1 MERFLRKIVFSNF
14 NTDKLSDVRFFIWYY
29 SYWTIH
35 RDLNWGTVYLI
46 VTLNTNA
53 ICYKNKLV
61 NRIFFL
67 FLFFY
72 NYTHCKMLIYAIELK
87 LLGALGFN
95 FLGWDGGGFSKGRL
109 LSFQLKIIQS
119 PLCVCCLGVG
129 KRIFRAY
136 ILSLQIQHSLLYFC
150 SSRNFAAYFP
160 SRH

>member
-1 MERFLRKIVFSNF
+1 MERFLRKSVFSNF

-61 NRIFFL
+61 NRIFF
-67 FLFFY
+67 FFFFY
-72 NYTHCKMLIYAIELK
+72 NYTHCKMLIYALELK
-87 LLGALGFN
+87 LPGALGFN
-95 FLGWDGGGFSKGRL
+95 FLGWDGGSFSKGRL

-150 SSRNFAAYFP
+150 ISRNFAAYFP